1 VESRQSNRS
10 STIGHAKEVKMISKS
25 NVKLTIALANPDLD
39 AEEQERE
46 TQNLLR
52 EIKDLDVESAEL
64 VAVTETPKGSKA
76 FGGFL
81 LGVLQAE
88 VSLANCKKVLGFLGD
103 RLGNK
108 TIELEVEAN
117 GKKLKVKASSREEL
131 NAAIEQAQKFIA
143 GN

>member
-1 VESRQSNRS
+1 MS
-10 STIGHAKEVKMISKS
+10 SES
-25 NVKLTIALANPDLD
+25 NVKLTIALSNPDLD
-39 AEEQERE
+39 ADEQERE
-46 TQNLLR
+46 TGNLLR

-64 VAVTETPKGSKA
+64 VAVTETPLGSKA

-81 LGVLQAE
+81 LGVLQTE
-88 VSLANCKKVLGFLGD
+88 VSLANFKKLLGFLGD

-108 TIELEVEAN
+108 SIELEVEAN

-131 NAAIEQAQKFIA
+131 AAAIEQAQKFVA

>member
-1 VESRQSNRS
+1 MS
-10 STIGHAKEVKMISKS
+10 SES
-25 NVKLTIALANPDLD
+25 NVKLTIALSNPDLD

-46 TQNLLR
+46 AQYLLR

-64 VAVTETPKGSKA
+64 VAATEIPEGAKSV
-76 FGGFL
+76 GGFL
-81 LGVLQAE
+81 VGVLQTE
-88 VSLANCKKVLGFLGD
+88 VSLANFKKLLGFLGD

-117 GKKLKVKASSREEL
+117 GKKLKVKASSQEEL

>member
-1 VESRQSNRS
+1 MSFE
-10 STIGHAKEVKMISKS
+10 S
-25 NVKLTIALANPDLD
+25 NVKLTIALVNPDLD

-46 TQNLLR
+46 TRNLLR

-64 VAVTETPKGSKA
+64 VAVTEIPKGAKPI
-76 FGGFL
+76 GGFL

-88 VSLANCKKVLGFLGD
+88 VSMANFKKVLGFVGD

-131 NAAIEQAQKFIA
+131 TAAIEQAQKFVA